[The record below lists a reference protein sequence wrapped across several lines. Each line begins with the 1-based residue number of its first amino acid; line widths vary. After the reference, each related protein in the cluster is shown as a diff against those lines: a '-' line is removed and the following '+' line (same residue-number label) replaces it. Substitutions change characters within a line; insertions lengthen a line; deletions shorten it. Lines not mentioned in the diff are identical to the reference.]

1 MSANIDKK
9 NDITKEITSFYNIS
23 LVLYGFLFTFAL
35 KKIYMKKLLVIIIV
49 LAKCQFIFSQEEN
62 LSVFFLDAETNSVP
76 VYSNDTDNDIITNIK
91 EFSSKENWHDIEI
104 LGKSGKRYKV
114 CIVSC
119 FDEDE
124 APINGWIDK
133 EQCGVWLDGRFINP
147 NLSIVNLYLMPD
159 QPYPFLKITDQYA
172 DGFGKYTN
180 GKAVPILDYKFHN
193 GEYWIKTVITK
204 DKKKIV
210 GWTKDYCPHIYNSC
224 N

>member
-1 MSANIDKK
+1 M
-9 NDITKEITSFYNIS
+9 E
-23 LVLYGFLFTFAL
+23 
-35 KKIYMKKLLVIIIV
+35 
-49 LAKCQFIFSQEEN
+49 
-62 LSVFFLDAETNSVP
+62 
-76 VYSNDTDNDIITNIK
+76 
-91 EFSSKENWHDIEI
+91 
-104 LGKSGKRYKV
+104 KSDKRYKV
-114 CIVSC
+114 CIVLC

-133 EQCGVWLDGRFINP
+133 EQCGVWLHGRFINP

-172 DGFGKYTN
+172 DDFGKYTN
-180 GKAVPILDYKFHN
+180 GKAVPILDYKFYN